1 MWGPVVIS
9 FSAWST
15 FINRTIVLG
24 VSSTN
29 LPIPNAPWCWNIY
42 QHLPSKSPSYVCKYT
57 STMEHMGILLQPSYL
72 YYLRVPHWLT
82 RHRDVPQYPH
92 LFDSPRIAIS
102 SSCCCTFGEHPGGEH
117 LHFPSI
123 ESRSLFSVVETHA
136 LWHDWFPFLGVKLWK
151 TLLHIGQ
158 IQKCLCWQNHSGCN
172 LNSPILYFLQTYLH
186 VDCGWNRIFLLIN
199 RWNLYNICFLMS
211 FCW

>member
-82 RHRDVPQYPH
+82 RHRDVPQYP
-92 LFDSPRIAIS
+92 IS
-102 SSCCCTFGEHPGGEH
+102 LIRRG
-117 LHFPSI
+117 
-123 ESRSLFSVVETHA
+123 SRSLPPAVAPLGNTPVVN
-136 LWHDWFPFLGVKLWK
+136 
-151 TLLHIGQ
+151 IS
-158 IQKCLCWQNHSGCN
+158 ISRR
-172 LNSPILYFLQTYLH
+172 LNPGPS
-186 VDCGWNRIFLLIN
+186 FLLLKLMLCDMIGSLFWGLSCEKPFSTLVKYKN
-199 RWNLYNICFLMS
+199 VFVGKIILGAIWTPQYCIFSKPICMLIAAGIAY
-211 FCW
+211 FCS